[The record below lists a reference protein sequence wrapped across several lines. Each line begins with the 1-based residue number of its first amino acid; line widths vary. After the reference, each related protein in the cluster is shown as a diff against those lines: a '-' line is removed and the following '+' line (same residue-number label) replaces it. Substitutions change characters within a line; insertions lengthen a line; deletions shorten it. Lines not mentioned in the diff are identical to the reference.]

1 MLQHG
6 VKLENTKRC
15 PELNCGGKR
24 KVLLPGRCCQQCA
37 TGKLHGLREWCTAC
51 MANFNHNLC
60 FVTDPIF
67 VDWSDWSVWGG
78 CSESCGG
85 GVRLRQ
91 RFCNDSLATESTD
104 VTIRCSGPTLELED
118 CNEHPC
124 PSEHQHMHSCN

>member
-1 MLQHG
+1 
-6 VKLENTKRC
+6 
-15 PELNCGGKR
+15 
-24 KVLLPGRCCQQCA
+24 
-37 TGKLHGLREWCTAC
+37 

-118 CNEHPC
+118 CNEQPC
-124 PSEHQHMHSCN
+124 PSEHQHNAYSCNYRIAITINSMHACDVAISLANVQNYMHACSISFPLSSPW